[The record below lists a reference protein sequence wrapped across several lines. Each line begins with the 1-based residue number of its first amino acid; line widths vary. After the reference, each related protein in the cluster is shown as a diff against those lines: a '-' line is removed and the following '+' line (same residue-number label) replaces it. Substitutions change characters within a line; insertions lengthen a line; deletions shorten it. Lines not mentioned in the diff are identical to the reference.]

1 MINRVL
7 IVDDSKTAR
16 SIIRRSLEICGL
28 QDAEIGEASNGREA
42 LQTLKTTEYDLVFT
56 DLNMPEM
63 DGEQLLKRMKSSP
76 KLLDVPVIV
85 ISSMA
90 NPSKENKLLTENASK
105 IFPKPISLPEMQ
117 EFLDDYI
124 NEE

>member
-76 KLLDVPVIV
+76 KLLDVPVI
-85 ISSMA
+85 
-90 NPSKENKLLTENASK
+90 
-105 IFPKPISLPEMQ
+105 
-117 EFLDDYI
+117 
-124 NEE
+124 